1 MKNQKLNITT
11 LIGKG
16 AVVEG
21 DFASPGC
28 VRIDGRINGNVN
40 VEGTIV
46 VGTSGSILG
55 NVKCDGLIT
64 GGNIEGNIIAP
75 QRAELSSTSR
85 VIGDIHTGNII
96 IDENAVFQGKCI
108 MDENGIPE
116 RTDKE
121 KLSYKMKEKK
131 DQKKAAEEVK
141 DALEDAKE
149 NEPEPV
155 EEKVVEAEDGK

>member
-16 AVVEG
+16 AVMEG
-21 DFASPGC
+21 DFAAPGH

-46 VGTSGSILG
+46 VGTCGEIKG
-55 NVKCDGLIT
+55 NVKCASVIV
-64 GGNIEGNIIAP
+64 GGDIEGDIIAP
-75 QRAELSSTSR
+75 ERAELSTTSR

-96 IDENAVFQGKCI
+96 IDEKAIFQGKVI
-108 MDENGIPE
+108 MNEDGVPT
-116 RTDKE
+116 RDKD
-121 KLSYKMKEKK
+121 SFSRRMKEKK
-131 DQKKAAEEVK
+131 DLKEAEAEVR
-141 DALEDAKE
+141 DALENARE

-155 EEKVVEAEDGK
+155 EEVIVESEENK